1 MKKYNTVIFDLDGTL
16 LDTLLDLTDSV
27 NAVLNRHAMPK
38 HSIESIRKFV
48 GNGIDTLIERAV
60 PLGRDNES
68 YNCILKEF
76 KEYYGEHCND
86 RTKPY
91 TGIMEMLCQLK
102 ERGYRMGI
110 VSNKADFAVKA
121 LNKLYF
127 SDYVPVAVG
136 ATDGRQKK
144 PAPDAVMAAL
154 QELGSVAG
162 ESIYVGDSEVDIET
176 AKNCGMDCICVE
188 WGFRSEKDLLL
199 AGASDIVYAPSEILQ
214 KYLL

>member
-16 LDTLLDLTDSV
+16 LDTLWDLTDSV
-27 NAVLNRHAMPK
+27 NAVLNRHALPG
-38 HSIESIRKFV
+38 HGIDSIRRFV

-68 YNCILKEF
+68 YDCILREF
-76 KEYYGEHCND
+76 KEYYGRHCND

-91 TGIMEMLCQLK
+91 DGIMEMLGRLK

-110 VSNKADFAVKA
+110 VSNKADFAVKE

-127 SDYVPVAVG
+127 SDYVRVAVG
-136 ATDGRQKK
+136 ATDERRKK

-154 QELGSVAG
+154 QELKS
-162 ESIYVGDSEVDIET
+162 SIGDSMYVGDSEVDIET
-176 AKNCGMDCICVE
+176 AKNCGMDCIGVE
-188 WGFRSEKDLLL
+188 WGFRGRKDLIL
-199 AGASDIVYAPSEILQ
+199 AGATDIVKTPSEILQ